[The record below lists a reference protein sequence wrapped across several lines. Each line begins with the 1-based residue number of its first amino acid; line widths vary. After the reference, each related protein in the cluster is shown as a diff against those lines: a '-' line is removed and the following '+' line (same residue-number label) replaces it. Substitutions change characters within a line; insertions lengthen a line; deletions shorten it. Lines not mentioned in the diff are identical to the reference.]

1 MQNKENS
8 IPFVPVTIEDAAE
21 TASPAE
27 SSKRSFDL
35 ANERE
40 KQFEEMVNQVSNF
53 EELND
58 VINKLGDFVP
68 TSHGPQP
75 TLEVVALPVNEIRNF
90 YISIKNDNQP
100 RPDDVIIEDML
111 LKITRSYNLRNKV
124 SELVA
129 KELKELFQS

>member
-111 LKITRSYNLRNKV
+111 LRITRSYNLRNKV